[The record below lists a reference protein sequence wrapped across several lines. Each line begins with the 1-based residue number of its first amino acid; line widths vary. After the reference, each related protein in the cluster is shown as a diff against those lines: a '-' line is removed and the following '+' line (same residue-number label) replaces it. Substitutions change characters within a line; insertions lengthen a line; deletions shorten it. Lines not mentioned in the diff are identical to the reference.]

1 MSRLYDIVDDM
12 HKEANLLSQASKF
25 IAQTPGVGIG
35 GAAGGLYGAY
45 KGSQGE
51 DGGLKGALVGGLQGA
66 AGGALIGGAANK
78 LYQGVKGGA
87 ISDYTKAR
95 KRMFDKAGLAKDE
108 RGFFSRTFGKGRKK
122 IQALK
127 DSDAVTDVKSQVQT
141 IIDREQSGLLT
152 AADARKQI
160 DALNRTNAVTNLGAT
175 RDKLIF
181 GTIGAGVAAN
191 MGKGII
197 QGGTK
202 AGQGVTDEQRMQN
215 LRAKYQQT
223 GKLDPREMH
232 MLTSMLNKRQG
243 GAQGSSA
250 V

>member
-1 MSRLYDIVDDM
+1 MSRLYNIVDDM
-12 HKEANLLSQASKF
+12 HKEANLLSQAGKF
-25 IAQTPGVGIG
+25 IAQTPGVGVG

-78 LYQGVKGGA
+78 LYSGIKGGA
-87 ISDYTKAR
+87 ISDYLDAR
-95 KRMFDKAGLAKDE
+95 KKVGIDAGLAKNE
-108 RGFFSRTFGKGRKK
+108 RGFFSRTFGKGKKK
-122 IQALK
+122 IDALHDSTAATKVK
-127 DSDAVTDVKSQVQT
+127 DKVRT
-141 IIDREQSGLLT
+141 IMDQEQSGLLS
-152 AADARKQI
+152 AADARSQI
-160 DALNRTNAVTNLGAT
+160 DALNKSTAITNLGAT

-197 QGGTK
+197 SAGAK
-202 AGQGVTDEQRMQN
+202 AGEGTTDQQRMQN

>member
-1 MSRLYDIVDDM
+1 MSRLYNIVDAM
-12 HKEANLLSQASKF
+12 HKEANLLSQAGKF
-25 IAQTPGVGIG
+25 ITQTPGVGIG

-45 KGSQGE
+45 KGSKGE

-78 LYQGVKGGA
+78 LYSGIKGGA

-95 KRMFDKAGLAKDE
+95 TKAFDQAGLAKNE
-108 RGFFSRTFGKGRKK
+108 RGFFSRTFGKGSEKLKK
-122 IQALK
+122 LK
-127 DSDAVTDVKSQVQT
+127 NSKEVSGIKDKVQT
-141 IIDREQSGLLT
+141 IMDREQSGLMS

-160 DALNRTNAVTNLGAT
+160 DALNRTNAITNLGAT
-175 RDKLIF
+175 RDKVIF
-181 GTIGAGVAAN
+181 GTIGAGMLGSTGA
-191 MGKGII
+191 GLIS
-197 QGGTK
+197 QGAK
-202 AGQGVTDEQRMQN
+202 SGQGMTDEQRMQN

-232 MLTSMLNKRQG
+232 MLTSMLNRQG
-243 GAQGSSA
+243 GSSA

>member
-1 MSRLYDIVDDM
+1 MSRLYNIVDDM
-12 HKEANLLSQASKF
+12 HKEANLLSQAGKF
-25 IAQTPGVGIG
+25 IAQTPGVGVG

-45 KGSQGE
+45 KGSKGE

-78 LYQGVKGGA
+78 LYSGIKGGA
-87 ISDYTKAR
+87 ISDYTKSR
-95 KRMFDKAGLAKDE
+95 KQVLDQAGLAKNE
-108 RGFFSRTFGKGRKK
+108 RGFFSRTFGKGRQKLKDFKNSDAATNVRDK
-122 IQALK
+122 IQTVMDK
-127 DSDAVTDVKSQVQT
+127 
-141 IIDREQSGLLT
+141 EQSGLLT
-152 AADARKQI
+152 AADARKQV
-160 DALNRTNAVTNLGAT
+160 DALNATNAATRLGAA

-197 QGGTK
+197 SSGAK
-202 AGQGVTDEQRMQN
+202 AGEGTTDQQRMQN

-232 MLTSMLNKRQG
+232 MLTSMLNKSQ